1 MMQWLCLAAALAA
14 SVALAAL
21 QNGDFE
27 QGIAGWST
35 GHTWYEQ
42 PKGAGMSVI
51 EVADGEGRDGSKAL
65 KITGAGNRGIAMQV
79 FAASK
84 GRYRI
89 AGWIRTENLGDA
101 AHPANAPRRRD
112 PRAAVASRIPAR
124 TCLHP

>member
-1 MMQWLCLAAALAA
+1 MMQWFCLAAALAA

-101 AHPANAPRRRD
+101 SAQILAEWMDEQNKWISGSPAE
-112 PRAAVASRIPAR
+112 AV
-124 TCLHP
+124 TGT